1 MRGCRG
7 GGARAAVA
15 ILFSRVLATGK
26 HGLSCLPAEFRT
38 AIPAAISSN
47 STKNVFEGCAF
58 LLLPSTIASAAS
70 QVVATFLH
78 QWWDA
83 WTARGV
89 KIIRTT
95 CVIQKITVAVLGK
108 SNKCSGE
115 PLENMIS
122 ELANVKM
129 HAIIGNEC

>member
-26 HGLSCLPAEFRT
+26 HGLSCLPAAFRA

-47 STKNVFEGCAF
+47 STKNVFDGCFHAI
-58 LLLPSTIASAAS
+58 TIASAAS